1 MSMKFVIFWIMLV
14 AQGLGA
20 VFSYHMGLFGLLA
33 SADVTGI
40 SFVIIS
46 IHLIAMLGIGIATL
60 INYTAS
66 NNVFWFISEAQLGLG
81 MIGTLVG
88 FVIMFSTVF
97 LGITSPEEIS
107 MALGS
112 IASGVGTALWTTL
125 AGLVSSL
132 LIKATLV
139 NLERE

>member
-1 MSMKFVIFWIMLV
+1 MKFVIFWIVLV
-14 AQGLGA
+14 AQGLGV

-40 SFVIIS
+40 SFVIIAV
-46 IHLIAMLGIGIATL
+46 HLLAMIFIGIATL
-60 INYTAS
+60 MNHTTS

-107 MALGS
+107 MALGF

>member
-14 AQGLGA
+14 AQCLAGA
-20 VFSYHMGLFGLLA
+20 FAYHMGLFALLS
-33 SADVTGI
+33 SADMTGI
-40 SFVIIS
+40 SFVIMIV
-46 IHLIAMLGIGIATL
+46 HLLAMIAIGIVTFL
-60 INYTAS
+60 NYTKS
-66 NNVFWFISEAQLGLG
+66 NHVFWFISEAQLGLG

-97 LGITSPEEIS
+97 VGITSPEEIS
-107 MALGS
+107 MALGA

-125 AGLVSSL
+125 AGLISSL

-139 NLERE
+139 NLEGE